1 MIPYARCVELLFDL
15 IGHRLSVGSL
25 ANFQSKM
32 YDRLGNFENGIKTL
46 LLRSTVLHVDETGMK
61 VNGSESW
68 MHMASNKLL
77 SHFGFHK
84 KRGHEAIDSFNIV
97 PLYNGTLIHDRFRS
111 YFKYQCGH
119 SLCHAHILMPIKG

>member
-68 MHMASNKLL
+68 MHVASNKLL

-97 PLYNGTLIHDRFRS
+97 LL
-111 YFKYQCGH
+111 
-119 SLCHAHILMPIKG
+119 

>member
-1 MIPYARCVELLFDL
+1 
-15 IGHRLSVGSL
+15 
-25 ANFQSKM
+25 M